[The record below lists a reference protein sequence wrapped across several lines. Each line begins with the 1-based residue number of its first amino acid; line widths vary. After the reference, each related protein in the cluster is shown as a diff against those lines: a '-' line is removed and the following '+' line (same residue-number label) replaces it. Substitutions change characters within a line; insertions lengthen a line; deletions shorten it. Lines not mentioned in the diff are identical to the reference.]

1 MTEPIQKP
9 LDPGKPLGLFPALV
23 IAAHD
28 GRATVRALHTLVEV
42 TGARSAV
49 VGYTPQVGD
58 RVLVQVL
65 EDATAYLT
73 GVLHTRQEPRLQT
86 PSGASAVLDAS
97 GETLR
102 LTDARGQLVCELN
115 GTTGRLLV
123 HARGDVEVTT
133 SGPALRFNAARIAFN
148 ADQMDLRAKTLIA
161 RFEQATWTAERW
173 ELSATRLAERARD
186 KIVDIENTLQ
196 LRAGRVR
203 SLVSETWELVSRR
216 TRMVSKENTSI
227 DGEKILLG

>member
-9 LDPGKPLGLFPALV
+9 LDRTKPPGLFPALV

-65 EDATAYLT
+65 EDESAYLT

-86 PSGASAVLDAS
+86 PSGASAELDAAR
-97 GETLR
+97 ETLR
-102 LTDARGQLVCELN
+102 LSDAGGQLVCEFD
-115 GTTGRLLV
+115 GTTGRLIV
-123 HARGDVEVTT
+123 HTRGEVEVTT
-133 SGPALRFNAARIAFN
+133 SGAALGFNAARITFN
-148 ADQMDLRAKTLIA
+148 ADLMELRAKTLTA
-161 RFEQATWTAERW
+161 EFEQATWTAERW
-173 ELSATRLAERARD
+173 ELRATRLAERARD
-186 KIVDIENTLQ
+186 KLVDIENALH